1 MVLLLDM
8 AKTLLK
14 ERRVLK
20 NGSVSVH
27 PVDMRQK
34 GRVSNPQRCSHR
46 YEGKTPNSFLEFPAL
61 NRQVPLA
68 FLQPLGNK
76 IIIRISPVES

>member
-27 PVDMRQK
+27 PVDMRRK
-34 GRVSNPQRCSHR
+34 GRDSNPQRCSHC
-46 YEGKTPNSFLEFPAL
+46 YEGKTPTVFWNFQL
-61 NRQVPLA
+61 
-68 FLQPLGNK
+68 
-76 IIIRISPVES
+76 